1 MGMNIGRNQW
11 GEFVRQ
17 ISVGISQL
25 VRGWLRKISSA
36 IDKLFFTSLEIQE
49 PPSGLSNTV
58 TFDPALIHANT
69 DLFALAKGL
78 ANSKFGQIC
87 LYGPSGTGKT
97 AFARWLADQLGVP
110 LLEKRASDLISA
122 YVGET
127 ERNIAQAFREAK
139 CNQSLLLIDE
149 VDSFLQDRRGAR
161 QSWEVTA
168 VNEMLTQMEA
178 YSGLFIASTNFMD
191 SLDQAVLRR
200 FDLKVKFDYLKPEQA
215 WQMLVRQSDS
225 MGINEPS
232 EISRSEL
239 ARLAVLT
246 PGDFS
251 VVARQHRFRPLSNV
265 SEFIGA
271 LKQECDFKEDGR
283 RSSIGFYSTT

>member
-1 MGMNIGRNQW
+1 MGMNIGKILW
-11 GEFVRQ
+11 SEVRQ
-17 ISVGISQL
+17 VGLNLSQL
-25 VRGWLRKISSA
+25 VRVWLRRISSQ
-36 IDKLFFTSLEIQE
+36 IDKLFFSPLEVPV
-49 PPSGLSNTV
+49 PPSVLCNTGIY
-58 TFDPALIHANT
+58 DPALIHANT

-78 ANSKFGQIC
+78 ANCKFGQIC

-97 AFARWLADQLGVP
+97 AFARWLANQMGVP
-110 LLEKRASDLISA
+110 LLEKRSSDLISP
-122 YVGET
+122 YIGET
-127 ERNIAQAFREAK
+127 ERNIAEAFREAK
-139 CNQSLLLIDE
+139 CSQSLLLIDE

-161 QSWEVTA
+161 HSWEITA
-168 VNEMLTQMEA
+168 VNEMLTQMES

-232 EISRSEL
+232 DISRSEL

-246 PGDFS
+246 PGDFA
-251 VVARQHRFRPLSNV
+251 VVARQHRFRPLSNA
-265 SEFIGA
+265 SEFIAA

-283 RSSIGFYSTT
+283 KSSIGFYATT